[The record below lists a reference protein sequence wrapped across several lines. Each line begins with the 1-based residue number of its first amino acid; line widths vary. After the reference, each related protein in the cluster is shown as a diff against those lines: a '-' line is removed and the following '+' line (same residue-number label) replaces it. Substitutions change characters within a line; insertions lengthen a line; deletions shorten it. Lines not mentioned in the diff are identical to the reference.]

1 MSAGKYTFIVEQ
13 GATTDFEIKWT
24 DVNGSK
30 VDLTGYEARMQ
41 IRSDYGSS
49 GTLFAALSSTLES
62 DGSGLNL
69 SGSNGT
75 TPLSSGS
82 IGVFISATTSSA
94 FTFTEAR
101 YDLEMVSASV
111 VTRLLEGKIKLSKEV
126 TV

>member
-24 DVNGSK
+24 DANGSK
-30 VDLTGYEARMQ
+30 VDLSGYEARMQ
-41 IRSDYGSS
+41 IRSDYGSG
-49 GTLFAALSSTLES
+49 GTLFGTLSSTLDS
-62 DGSGLNL
+62 DGTGLNL
-69 SGSNGT
+69 SGSAGT
-75 TPLSSGS
+75 NPLSSGS
-82 IGVFISATTSSA
+82 IGVFISAASSSA

-101 YDLEMVSASV
+101 YDLELVSGSL

>member
-82 IGVFISATTSSA
+82 IGVFISAATSSA

-101 YDLEMVSASV
+101 YDLEMVSGSV